1 MSTSAYIITKHN
13 GYYWGAMCN
22 WDGYPDGLGS
32 DLLNMTMAD
41 KNSNTDVDVID
52 FYRLSLFFKNNNPQE
67 FKGEDYQEHIFRDKT
82 PDNII
87 TIRSK

>member
-1 MSTSAYIITKHN
+1 MEISEARFSKFNDERISYTTY
-13 GYYWGAMCN
+13 
-22 WDGYPDGLGS
+22 
-32 DLLNMTMAD
+32 
-41 KNSNTDVDVID
+41 DVDVID